1 MQLQLVLAS
10 NDVFRN
16 HFKGLYFKVE
26 KIREQLVKWQCL
38 IWSRKITIKYKENS
52 PEPDAGTRVD
62 KSIVLNLTGTTV
74 NLLSDVNKPAY
85 EAAIS
90 SANSTTGF

>member
-10 NDVFRN
+10 NDVLEN
-16 HFKGLYFKVE
+16 FKGLYFKVE
-26 KIREQLVKWQCL
+26 KISGTAGQMAMLNFG
-38 IWSRKITIKYKENS
+38 RKITIKYKENTS
-52 PEPDAGTRVD
+52 NTDATRVD

>member
-1 MQLQLVLAS
+1 MAML
-10 NDVFRN
+10 NF
-16 HFKGLYFKVE
+16 
-26 KIREQLVKWQCL
+26 
-38 IWSRKITIKYKENS
+38 SRKITIKYKQNNS
-52 PEPDAGTRVD
+52 NTDATRVD